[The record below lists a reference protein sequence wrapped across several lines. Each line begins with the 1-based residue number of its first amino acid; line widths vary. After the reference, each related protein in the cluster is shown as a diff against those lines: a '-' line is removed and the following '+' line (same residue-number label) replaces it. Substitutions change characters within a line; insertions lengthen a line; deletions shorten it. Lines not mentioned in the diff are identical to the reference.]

1 MIIENAHVD
10 MHVQGTRELSSKRD
24 VPRRATLAPFSVGGQ
39 GRLLDI
45 TARISFFLILLLS
58 IGSIFYCH
66 LLDDNFKLSILVDL
80 RPQFSHTDLSKYL
93 NLESRQI
100 LINKIIITMS
110 EMKNPA
116 VIVSLKEGGEFKCDL
131 KVEERLVSNFI
142 TFWSSSWMSVEMARE
157 RQNFK
162 KLASCA

>member
-1 MIIENAHVD
+1 MFTVHVK
-10 MHVQGTRELSSKRD
+10 GIGELSSKRD
-24 VPRRATLAPFSVGGQ
+24 VPRRATSVPFSVGDHKQ
-39 GRLLDI
+39 EDF
-45 TARISFFLILLLS
+45 TARASFLIIVLS
-58 IGSIFYCH
+58 IESIFYCH
-66 LLDDNFKLSILVDL
+66 LLNVNFKLSILLDL

-93 NLESRQI
+93 NLESLQI

-142 TFWSSSWMSVEMARE
+142 PFLSFS
-157 RQNFK
+157 
-162 KLASCA
+162 